1 MGSLTNGNLSGPLNN
16 SSGIGGNTAGGGL
29 VLPPMVNA

>member
-16 SSGIGGNTAGGGL
+16 SQGIGNTSGGGL